1 MPAMANRSWMLT
13 PLLWNWTKVRKE
25 GNGRGVWGE
34 WRHLVAA
41 ARGVRKAHAPMYGAG
56 SAAVSLGSCVWALA
70 VLLEWPCTA
79 GAEDCAS
86 EYAFD
91 HLGAQSQI
99 SHTVNE
105 TIPKNPEVGDYIL
118 KCSCR

>member
-1 MPAMANRSWMLT
+1 MWRQLEELERRMRRCMGREA
-13 PLLWNWTKVRKE
+13 PLLVLDPAF
-25 GNGRGVWGE
+25 GRSQCCWSG
-34 WRHLVAA
+34 
-41 ARGVRKAHAPMYGAG
+41 
-56 SAAVSLGSCVWALA
+56 LG
-70 VLLEWPCTA
+70 TA

-118 KCSCR
+118 KRSCR